1 VDLETSRSEQTKWRA
16 IAGLDGIW
24 QAVAIVEGAPLRSVA
39 LRLADGRLAVYSP
52 IRGLGREAHRELAA
66 IGDPAIVIAPNHY
79 HNLGLKEYAAA
90 YPGVTVV
97 ASAVA
102 APRLRRRCGLEVSDE
117 TGLRSA
123 LPGHISVMV
132 PPETK
137 NGELWISAEGS
148 GGRAWVVGDAFF
160 NLARTPRSLVGLLL
174 RILGISPGLRIG
186 SSFRWLLKDRAAYRR
201 WLADALGDQ
210 RPTMLIPCHGDI
222 LAEPALT
229 ERLVRLV
236 EERL

>member
-1 VDLETSRSEQTKWRA
+1 VDLETIRSQGTKWHP

-52 IRGLGREAHRELAA
+52 IRGLGAHRELAA
-66 IGDPAIVIAPNHY
+66 IGDPAILIAPNHY

-123 LPGHISVMV
+123 LPSHISALV
-132 PPETK
+132 PPGTK
-137 NGELWISAEGS
+137 NGELWLSAEAS
-148 GGRAWVVGDAFF
+148 GGPAWIVGDAFF
-160 NLARTPRSLVGLLL
+160 NLARTPRSFIGLLL

-186 SSFRWLLKDRAAYRR
+186 SSFRWLLKDRAAYRQ

-236 EERL
+236 EEGL